1 MAKEMA
7 KALRIILSVLIIP
20 PEKKIPLLCCVA
32 MSMKHNNS
40 LIVLLQNGKD
50 RSGIHQS
57 LEQVQRTG
65 VIPLPRREL
74 SVDTTKLADNLLQ
87 NKRETECLENKQGLK
102 EQQAE
107 NILTNRHKEII
118 IKNNQKQSKMI
129 TNNQKLSNLIK
140 KEQHDDRTGTHTQE
154 NSALLAAGTATN
166 TNQPTNTTHSKVK
179 NQEIGR

>member
-107 NILTNRHKEII
+107 II